1 MDCRRETFWNEA
13 IRCKNLNLEAI
24 RILQKDSV
32 ELPMIDPTLNEL
44 LQSIN
49 TTTRIKRTNKKDQN
63 NAKDTMD
70 KITIDDGGNYFVK
83 HGLTNAMIYAGD
95 VLNNRIFLWKK
106 KTEKGKMS
114 DNEKNLVEA
123 WVVDECTRITL
134 HNLDIP
140 LP

>member
-1 MDCRRETFWNEA
+1 
-13 IRCKNLNLEAI
+13 
-24 RILQKDSV
+24 
-32 ELPMIDPTLNEL
+32 MIDPTLNEL

-49 TTTRIKRTNKKDQN
+49 ATTRIKRTNKKDQSN
-63 NAKDTMD
+63 DKDTRD
-70 KITIDDGGNYFVK
+70 IITIDDGGEYYVK
-83 HGLTNAMIYAGD
+83 HGLTNAMLYAGGI
-95 VLNNRIFLWKK
+95 LNNRILLWKK

-123 WVVDECTRITL
+123 WVVDECTRIAL